1 MDRSSPDKPILDK
14 PMEKRTHPIRIV
26 IADDHPIFRDG
37 LRRLLESEGDMK
49 VVGEACDG
57 LEAVKLAT
65 EIKPDIL
72 LLDLAMPHHTGLD
85 ALRDLNAANAG
96 SAGAVRIILLTAAVE
111 KKQVVEALQ
120 LGARG
125 VVLKDSATQLLLKSI
140 HAVMSGE
147 YWVGRDSVSNLVQY
161 LRNLMQ
167 STNEETKQK
176 KFGLTPRELEIV
188 SAVVAGYANR
198 EIAEYFKISEDT
210 VKHHLSNIFD
220 KLGVSTR
227 LELALFAV
235 NQGLPLKTIV

>member
-1 MDRSSPDKPILDK
+1 
-14 PMEKRTHPIRIV
+14 MEKPLNPIRIV

-49 VVGEACDG
+49 VIGEACDG
-57 LEAVKLAT
+57 YEAVKLSGDL
-65 EIKPDIL
+65 KPDIL

-85 ALRDLNAANAG
+85 ALRDLSNKGAAAG
-96 SAGAVRIILLTAAVE
+96 SVRIILLTAAVE
-111 KKQVVEALQ
+111 KKQIVEALQ

-140 HAVMSGE
+140 RAVMSGE

-167 STNEETKQK
+167 STVEETKQK

-235 NQGLPLKTIV
+235 NQGLPLKTIL